1 MSGMIESMYKASH
14 SIVNATEDIKEIS
27 NSITAISE
35 QSADSLQNE
44 FNGLKAVVEKVDD
57 LSVAMENEMSKFKF

>member
-1 MSGMIESMYKASH
+1 MIESMYKASH